1 MSTSDND
8 IEPTLVDPAGT
19 PASSD
24 PSTAGLDEV
33 GGAASGQSA
42 AGDDQSA
49 AGVDGNGD
57 ELNPPLPDWGPTDG
71 VHGTDAETDDS
82 GTATP

>member
-8 IEPTLVDPAGT
+8 IEPTLVDPTET
-19 PASSD
+19 PAASD

-33 GGAASGQSA
+33 AGAASGQSA
-42 AGDDQSA
+42 AEDDQAA

-71 VHGTDAETDDS
+71 VHGTDAETDAS
-82 GTATP
+82 GTSAP